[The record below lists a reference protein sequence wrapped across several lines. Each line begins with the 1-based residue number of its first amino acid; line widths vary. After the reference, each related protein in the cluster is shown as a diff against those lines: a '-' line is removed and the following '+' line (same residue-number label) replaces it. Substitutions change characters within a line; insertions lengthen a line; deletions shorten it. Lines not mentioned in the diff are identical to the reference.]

1 MKYQR
6 YKNNYLYEGLDYSA
20 SHSMM
25 LWESAGFK
33 LKEAALTADQIQQIF
48 QNVEQGATAAGGNRT
63 LIGKGKDAA
72 ETVNKAWED
81 LKTKIQNSAPIANVD
96 AAYDGVV
103 GKIEAGLGGPD
114 NMLSKMIMKYRKFA
128 KEYPVAQGFIYAALI
143 AAAGISGAGL
153 GGAAVLGLL
162 KMADKLLQGEKFSSA
177 AYSGAKTGAMAYGA
191 SKIGDLI
198 KGKPDAID
206 AQMAKGLTDKI
217 PVDATNAAT
226 DIAGQTVSKTLS
238 GAMNA
243 GKDYIAQGGAT
254 DYNSLSKAAEL
265 YYDQLD
271 AMGVGADKANMLVS
285 AFQTAAEAEAAKALG
300 GVAQRTMGGALQA
313 VTNSVNRTGKK
324 LSEGQVYMI
333 FNRVSEQQQLT
344 EGPMDFIKGAAAKGM
359 DKLKTV
365 GKNLTTKVTADKL
378 NSAWK
383 KAGSPMDS
391 DAVAKILTAAGVG
404 DDIVGKVY
412 TDLKLP
418 APGSAPAAG
427 SEENPAAAQ
436 ASDSSY
442 AEIKK
447 SISQLNTKD
456 RQRMIKY
463 LAKQIGTA

>member
-6 YKNNYLYEGLDYSA
+6 HKNNYLYEGLDYSA

-63 LIGKGKDAA
+63 VLGKGKDAA
-72 ETVNKAWED
+72 VAVNKAWED
-81 LKTKIQNSAPIANVD
+81 LKTKVQNSGPIAKVD
-96 AAYDGVV
+96 SAYDSAVS
-103 GKIEAGLGGPD
+103 KIEAGLGGPD
-114 NMLSKMIMKYRKFA
+114 NAINKVIQKYRKFA
-128 KEYPVAQGFIYAALI
+128 KDYPVAQGFIYAALI

-162 KMADKLLQGEKFSSA
+162 KMTDKLLQGEKFSSA
-177 AYSGAKTGAMAYGA
+177 AYAGAKTGATAYGA
-191 SKIGDLI
+191 SKLGDLI
-198 KGKPDAID
+198 KGKPDEIAD
-206 AQMAKGLTDKI
+206 KMSKGLPDKI
-217 PVDATNAAT
+217 PVDAIASQAA
-226 DIAGQTVSKTLS
+226 SKTLS

-313 VTNSVNRTGKK
+313 VTNSVDRTGKK
-324 LSEGQVYMI
+324 LSEGQIYMI

-391 DAVAKILTAAGVG
+391 EEVAKILTAAGVG
-404 DDIVGKVY
+404 DDVVKQVY
-412 TDLKLP
+412 TDLKISA
-418 APGSAPAAG
+418 AP
-427 SEENPAAAQ
+427 AAQ
-436 ASDSSY
+436 ASASSY
-442 AEIKK
+442 VEIKK

-456 RQRMIKY
+456 RQRMIAY
-463 LAKQIGTA
+463 LTKQIGTA